1 MHFSNL
7 RVTKNYMIK
16 AWVDKLFGLYL
27 FKYTNRLVFMPS
39 LSEIT
44 NLCNIRSG
52 RSWGICFSK
61 LMKNKLLSVV
71 LILALAYWA
80 VDCQQ
85 NDVVEWQILT
95 NLNFSSQIRLHPHIL
110 LLVTVPCTLSL
121 TISTSTNQID
131 IIYYLFNLSYLKRIA
146 YFF

>member
-7 RVTKNYMIK
+7 RVTKNYIIK
-16 AWVDKLFGLYL
+16 AWVDNLFGLYL

-110 LLVTVPCTLSL
+110 LLVAVPCTLSL